1 MEWKDAREPEPKRG
15 AQDQKLIA
23 LELSGIV
30 SLCRGLSLDSVP
42 LATAAKPVGTAAR
55 RDNDHM

>member
-1 MEWKDAREPEPKRG
+1 MDNTYKLQPEPKRG

-30 SLCRGLSLDSVP
+30 SLCKRLSLDSVP
-42 LATAAKPVGTAAR
+42 HATAAKPISTLSKIES
-55 RDNDHM
+55 